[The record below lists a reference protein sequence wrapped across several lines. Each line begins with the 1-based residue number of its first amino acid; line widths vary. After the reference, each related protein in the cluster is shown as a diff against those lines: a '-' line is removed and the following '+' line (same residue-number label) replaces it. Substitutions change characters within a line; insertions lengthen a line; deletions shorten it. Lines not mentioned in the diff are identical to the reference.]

1 MNQININDK
10 LTINKKYYQDLS
22 KFDNLTATEIKD
34 LYQLINEGDT
44 KAFNTLIE
52 SNLKLVIH
60 FAKQY
65 KKALNNFDVL
75 EIDDLISEGNIGLIK
90 AANKYKPELN
100 IKFAYYASFWIKK
113 EMQTFIINTTNI
125 IHSPHT
131 KLISDNKITK
141 QIHLLYQIEQREIT
155 QNDVE
160 NLESFLPSEI
170 NHYFLKPSVK
180 RIETDFDLKCE
191 LDDEI
196 DLDELNTRIKTGLK
210 YLTTQ
215 ERTIVKLYFG
225 IDNERKYNLREIG
238 DKLNLSFMRIYQ
250 IKEIALNI
258 LKEKLK

>member
-1 MNQININDK
+1 MNQINTNDK

-22 KFDNLTATEIKD
+22 KFDNLTPTQIKD
-34 LYQLINEGDT
+34 LYIKINEGDT
-44 KAFNTLIE
+44 TAFNTLIE

-65 KKALNNFDVL
+65 KRALNNIDVL

-90 AANKYKPELN
+90 AANKFNPEMKV
-100 IKFAYYASFWIKK
+100 KFSYYASFWIKK
-113 EMQTFIINTTNI
+113 EMQLFIINTTNI

-131 KLISDNKITK
+131 KLISDNKINK
-141 QIHLLYQIEQREIT
+141 HIHYLFQIEQREIT
-155 QNDVE
+155 QNDIE
-160 NLESFLPSEI
+160 NLELFLPSEI
-170 NHYFLKPSVK
+170 NHYFQKPAVK
-180 RIETDFDLKCE
+180 RIENDFDLKCE

-196 DLDELNTRIKTGLK
+196 DLTELTTRIKTGLK
-210 YLTTQ
+210 YLNSQ

-238 DKLNLSFMRIYQ
+238 EQLNLSSMRIYQ

>member
-1 MNQININDK
+1 MNQINTNDK
-10 LTINKKYYQDLS
+10 LAINKKYYQDLS
-22 KFDNLTATEIKD
+22 KFDNLTATQIKN

-65 KKALNNFDVL
+65 KKALNNSNVL

-100 IKFAYYASFWIKK
+100 IKFSYYASFWIKK
-113 EMQTFIINTTNI
+113 EMQTFIINTNI

-131 KLISDNKITK
+131 KLISDTKINK
-141 QIHLLYQIEQREIT
+141 QIHLLFQKEQREIY
-155 QNDVE
+155 QNDIE
-160 NLESFLPSEI
+160 NLETFLPSEI
-170 NHYFLKPSVK
+170 NHYFFKPAVK

-238 DKLNLSFMRIYQ
+238 EKLNLSFMRIYQ
-250 IKEIALNI
+250 IKEIALTI